1 MLMQL
6 RELLN
11 KADIP
16 LFVDRWFAGDP
27 LRLNEGVLNVVQA
40 RSWPVNLG
48 DLVR

>member
-6 RELLN
+6 RELLY
-11 KADIP
+11 KAEIL